1 MSAQW
6 PGRAPRLNWRAS
18 PQVAQQLGFRLPPE
32 PPEVTDAQYVS
43 AVRRFRRSE
52 LLTLIAATA
61 PDYSFNTADFSK
73 DSRVTPWGLAD
84 IARIS
89 LVFGTDFQRRSPTF
103 QDLVN
108 LLQLHNDLNYPGLKE
123 HEPGAVANMFLQL
136 AFSQFPF
143 QRHIGPMAGRTLA
156 ILDQTQPADPGRI
169 QVLRGDWQ
177 NELLGCTLAEYI
189 GVTQLL
195 TVAAKP
201 NNGQFD
207 PAWVEAGLR
216 RDVIAEVFNP
226 VITRQVL
233 RDHMTADIN
242 SFRTRDP
249 ERPSID
255 RRFSFNPL
263 IETPV
268 VSGVGPNLLMPVP
281 DYINWKTTPLG
292 LYFTGVR
299 RWGDKFSQDL
309 GELFQAYV
317 GRQLQLIEGVQVHP
331 EIPYQEGRS
340 RRASVDWI
348 VVFPDLVLLAEVK
361 SARPTQ
367 ALRSG
372 AKGAAQALQ
381 RAFDKANR
389 QLETT
394 RDLIMAQRPE
404 FSHIPSDRPVAG
416 IVVTIEDFHVANSAL
431 HLPMY
436 SPSTIMPTLA
446 VSSDELEGIVV
457 LGAQTTE
464 AFLHEQLLR
473 PPGEFANLRM
483 ALSQHAPVENP
494 ILAAGIDASPI
505 ARIKDVVDDG
515 TTQ

>member
-6 PGRAPRLNWRAS
+6 PPRLNWRAS
-18 PQVAQQLGFRLPPE
+18 PQVAQQLGLRLPPE
-32 PPEVTDAQYVS
+32 PPEVTDAQYVRS
-43 AVRRFRRSE
+43 VRRFRRSE
-52 LLTLIAATA
+52 LLSLIAATA
-61 PDYSFNTADFSK
+61 PDFSFNTADFST

-89 LVFGTDFQRRSPTF
+89 LVFGTDFQRRSPTRH
-103 QDLVN
+103 DLAD
-108 LLQLHNDLNYPGLKE
+108 LLQLHNDLNHPGLQE
-123 HEPGAVANMFLQL
+123 GGLDAVANMFLQL

-177 NELLGCTLAEYI
+177 NELLGCSLAEYI

-195 TVAAKP
+195 TAAAKP

-207 PAWVEAGLR
+207 PAWMEAGPD

-226 VITRQVL
+226 AITRQVL
-233 RDHMTADIN
+233 RDHMTADID
-242 SFRTRDP
+242 SFRTRDT
-249 ERPSID
+249 EQPSID
-255 RRFSFNPL
+255 RRFTFNPL

-281 DYINWKTTPLG
+281 DYINWKTTPSG

-299 RWGDKFSQDL
+299 HWGERFSQDL

-331 EIPYQEGRS
+331 EIPYQEGKS
-340 RRASVDWI
+340 QRASVDWI
-348 VVFPDLVLLAEVK
+348 VVFPDLVLLVEVK

-372 AKGAAQALQ
+372 AAGAAQALQ

-394 RDLIMAQRPE
+394 RDLIKAQRPE
-404 FSHIPSDRPVAG
+404 FSHIPSDRPIAG
-416 IVVTIEDFHVANSAL
+416 IVVTIEDFHLANSAL
-431 HLPMY
+431 HQPMY
-436 SPSTIMPTLA
+436 SPSTTLPTLA
-446 VSSDELEGIVV
+446 VCSDELEGIVV
-457 LGAQTTE
+457 LGGHATQ
-464 AFLHEQLLR
+464 AFLQEQLLR
-473 PPGEFANLRM
+473 PSGEFANLRK

-505 ARIKDVVDDG
+505 ARIKDVVEGG
-515 TTQ
+515 TTR